1 MEESKQVKHIAIIMD
16 GNRRFAQKQGL
27 DKVRGHD
34 SGAKKLG
41 EVIEWCLEYRIKE
54 LTLYT
59 FSMQNFSREKREVDT
74 LLNLFRKHFEKLKD
88 DNKISKNRIRV
99 RVIGRIHMFPED
111 LQRSIYEIMEKTKT
125 HDNLTINF
133 AMAYGGREEIVDAVR
148 KIAEDVKFGSINI
161 TNIDSIDEKMFA
173 SKLYLN
179 SDPEIVIRT
188 GGDKRTSNFLPWQTI
203 YSEWFFTTSL
213 WPEFSKEEFVKILD
227 EFNSRERRFGK

>member
-1 MEESKQVKHIAIIMD
+1 
-16 GNRRFAQKQGL
+16 
-27 DKVRGHD
+27 
-34 SGAKKLG
+34 
-41 EVIEWCLEYRIKE
+41 
-54 LTLYT
+54 
-59 FSMQNFSREKREVDT
+59 MQNFSREKREVDT

-99 RVIGRIHMFPED
+99 RVICRIHMFPED